1 MTDSSAAAPAPSS
14 RPGGRVL
21 LASNDA
27 DAIRQL
33 SESAAPLAI
42 SLEVCTDPS
51 KAVRLLGQS
60 KFEAVIVDLELG
72 RQGQSVLEQVRAS
85 QRNRTAVTFI
95 ITSSNPEGTSAFR
108 TGSNFVLHRPLSID
122 TIDRTFRAA
131 YGMIV
136 RELRRSFR
144 CPMAVVAVVQRPGQ
158 EDIRC
163 QTLDISEGGLG
174 LATSLVLESGT
185 QVSIVFT
192 LPGRTASFF
201 APSELCWC
209 DSKGRL
215 GLRFLSL
222 SSGQKSEL
230 QGWLSTRL
238 ENVLPEGV
246 MERFRR
252 TPSGC

>member
-72 RQGQSVLEQVRAS
+72 QQGQSVLEQVRAS

-95 ITSSNPEGTSAFR
+95 ITSRNPEGTSAFR

-174 LATSLVLESGT
+174 LATSLVLEPGT